1 MMTVNFS
8 DWSTAIRAALPGLLA
23 CFVVAMAARFLADH
37 YGAPVMLFALLLGI
51 AFHFLSVEGACQDGI
66 AVASSAI
73 LRIGV
78 ALLGIRIGV
87 DDIVTL
93 GFAPVLVVT
102 IGSSLTV
109 LFGILLARA
118 MGLHGLGVL
127 TGGAVA
133 ICGASA
139 ALAISAVL
147 PASPESERNTIF
159 TVIAVTTLSTMTMV
173 LYPIAAVVI
182 GLSDSET
189 GLFLGATIHD
199 VAQVVGAGYSVSEN
213 SGDIATFTKLMR
225 VALLVPLVFC
235 LSLTIRAQA
244 GPGAGQ
250 GAGTGRRI
258 PALPAFLVGFAI
270 LVALN
275 SFGLFS
281 VSVISFASQL
291 SGWCL
296 VVAIA
301 ALGMKTSFKE
311 LAQIGLRPIA
321 LVVAETAFIAILCL
335 GILWWLRY
343 FAG

>member
-1 MMTVNFS
+1 MSFNIQN
-8 DWSTAIRAALPGLLA
+8 WLTASRAALPGLVD

-51 AFHFLSVEGACQDGI
+51 AFHFLSVEGACKGGI
-66 AVASSAI
+66 AIASSTI

-93 GFAPVLVVT
+93 GFAPVVVVC

-147 PASPESERNTIF
+147 PPNPESERNTIF

-235 LSLTIRAQA
+235 LSLAIRAQA
-244 GPGAGQ
+244 GPGAG
-250 GAGTGRRI
+250 TGRKT
-258 PALPAFLVGFAI
+258 PALPAFLVGFAV

-275 SFGLFS
+275 SLGLFPAA
-281 VSVISFASQL
+281 VISFASQL

-311 LAQIGLRPIA
+311 LAQIGLRPIG
-321 LVVAETAFIAILCL
+321 LVVAETGFIALLCL
-335 GILWWLRY
+335 GILWWLRLP
-343 FAG
+343 A

>member
-1 MMTVNFS
+1 MMNVNIPG
-8 DWSTAIRAALPGLLA
+8 WLAAGRAALPGLLA

-51 AFHFLSVEGACQDGI
+51 AFHFLSVEGACRQGI
-66 AVASSAI
+66 AVASSTI

-78 ALLGIRIGV
+78 ALLGIRIAFE
-87 DDIVTL
+87 DIVTL
-93 GFAPVLVVT
+93 GFSSVLVVT

-109 LFGILLARA
+109 LFGIAVARA
-118 MGLHGLGVL
+118 MGLRGLGVL

-147 PASPESERNTIF
+147 PPNPETERNTIF

-173 LYPIAAVVI
+173 LYPIAAVVL
-182 GLSDSET
+182 GLSESET

-213 SGDIATFTKLMR
+213 SGDIATFTKLLR
-225 VALLVPLVFC
+225 VALLVPLVFF
-235 LSLTIRAQA
+235 LSLAVRSQA
-244 GPGAGQ
+244 VAGAG
-250 GAGTGRRI
+250 RRV

-275 SFGLFS
+275 SIGIFPA
-281 VSVISFASQL
+281 SVISLTSQV

-301 ALGMKTSFKE
+301 ALGMKTSFKDM
-311 LAQIGLRPIA
+311 AQIGVRPIA
-321 LVVAETAFIAILCL
+321 LVVAETGFIAILCL
-335 GILWWLRY
+335 GILWGLRDLAW
-343 FAG
+343 FKPV